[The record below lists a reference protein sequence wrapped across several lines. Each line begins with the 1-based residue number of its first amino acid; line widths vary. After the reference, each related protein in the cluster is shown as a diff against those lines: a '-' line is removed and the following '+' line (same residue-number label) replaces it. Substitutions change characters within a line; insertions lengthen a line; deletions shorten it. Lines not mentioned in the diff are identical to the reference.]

1 MLTAPEGMGA
11 RGQESLLELARTQ
24 HLALPKG
31 DVAEVVASRA
41 ALMAPEGF
49 QLSVI
54 DKAPLLHQPSI
65 AVRLYCSRSEGI
77 GNGFRFPL

>member
-1 MLTAPEGMGA
+1 MLTALEGMGA

-49 QLSVI
+49 QLSFI
-54 DKAPLLHQPSI
+54 DKVPLLHHTLPRSTPVLLQ
-65 AVRLYCSRSEGI
+65 VRGDW
-77 GNGFRFPL
+77 